1 MTSIFIVPI
10 LIILGLILLAVELLL
25 IPGFSVPGIAGI
37 AMILYGI
44 YKSAIMYGYAGA
56 LITFTSSVVLTLIL
70 IRVALRSRTLKA
82 ISLEYTHEGT
92 SAIDDYS
99 SLSGKLGIALS
110 DLRPSGVA
118 QIKGIRRDVVTD
130 GEFITSGSEIIV
142 SDIDGTR
149 IVVSLSIKE
158 N

>member
-10 LIILGLILLAVELLL
+10 LIILGLLLFAIELL
-25 IPGFSVPGIAGI
+25 IVPGFSVPGIAGI
-37 AMILYGI
+37 AMIMYGI
-44 YKSAIMYGYAGA
+44 YKSAVLYGFAGA
-56 LITFTSSVVLTLIL
+56 TITVASSVVLTLL
-70 IRVALRSRTLKA
+70 LVRVALRSRTLKA
-82 ISLEYTHEGT
+82 VSLEYTHSGT

-99 SLSGKLGIALS
+99 SLMGKTGITLS

-118 QIKGIRRDVVTD
+118 EIEDKRRDVVTD

-142 SDIDGTR
+142 SEIDGTR
-149 IVVSLSIKE
+149 IVVSLSQKE